1 MAEVSVVI
9 MDHGAEANAAT
20 GAAPG
25 HSICHSILLGRA
37 PNARVMKRMSSAPT
51 ADDIAL
57 DATWL
62 VQALDP
68 SQGAARL
75 VAMDDESYR
84 AASFLDDRLLQ
95 TPVNSQIVSWTDIE
109 AAVTDNMR
117 SDARWI
123 FHIGHV
129 GSTLVSRLLG
139 ELDGVLAIR
148 EPRLLRDLALTPAEI
163 RHRYIEP
170 IPKLMSR
177 TFADSEVACV
187 KATSF
192 ASEIA
197 PDLVPPNERALFMYA
212 TPRNYIA
219 SILAGESSAEE
230 MRLLAGKRAQRLN
243 GRGIYIPA
251 QNDAGQA
258 AVAWATEMTAL
269 EAAADA
275 MSDRKIKW
283 VDFDAMLEDFEL
295 AIVHV
300 GSFFRFTFD
309 AGKMQEIVSGPLMTR
324 YSKAVEYEYSPNL
337 RRELIGEAAERFA
350 GDIIGALAMLRS
362 AAEKSPLLAQ
372 ALRRSEEG

>member
-1 MAEVSVVI
+1 
-9 MDHGAEANAAT
+9 
-20 GAAPG
+20 
-25 HSICHSILLGRA
+25 
-37 PNARVMKRMSSAPT
+37 MKRMSSAPT
-51 ADDIAL
+51 TDDIAR

-68 SQGAARL
+68 SQGAVRL

-95 TPVNSQIVSWTDIE
+95 SPVDAQIVPWTDIE
-109 AAVTDNMR
+109 AAVTDDMR

-177 TFADSEVACV
+177 TFSDTEVACV

-197 PDLVPPNERALFMYA
+197 PELVPPNERALFMYA

-219 SILAGESSAEE
+219 SILAGENSVEE
-230 MRLLAGKRAQRLN
+230 MRLLAGKRSHRLN
-243 GRGIYIPA
+243 ERNIYIPA
-251 QNDAGQA
+251 QNDAGHA
-258 AVAWATEMTAL
+258 AVAWATEMSSL

-275 MSDRKIKW
+275 MADRRIKW
-283 VDFDAMLEDFEL
+283 VDFDALLEDFEL
-295 AIVHV
+295 AIVHI
-300 GSFFRFTFD
+300 GSFFRFSFD
-309 AGKMQEIVSGPLMTR
+309 AAKMQEIVRGPLMSR
-324 YSKAVEYEYSPNL
+324 YSKAVEFEYSPSL
-337 RRELIGEAAERFA
+337 RRELIGEAQERFYE
-350 GDIIGALAMLRS
+350 DINSALAMLRS
-362 AAEKSPLLAQ
+362 AAEKSPLLER